1 MKMIQANNNSDKVF
15 HKISC
20 SFRYYDSQLHISN
33 KVDFDETIKSVSE
46 KISIIPIS
54 LHIISTHLNGDET
67 Q

>member
-1 MKMIQANNNSDKVF
+1 M
-15 HKISC
+15 
-20 SFRYYDSQLHISN
+20 YYDSQLHISN

>member
-1 MKMIQANNNSDKVF
+1 MEMIQANNNFGKVG
-15 HKISC
+15 
-20 SFRYYDSQLHISN
+20 
-33 KVDFDETIKSVSE
+33 FDETIKSVSE

>member
-1 MKMIQANNNSDKVF
+1 MKFFIKFCLFLDKQTRVQR
-15 HKISC
+15 I
-20 SFRYYDSQLHISN
+20 ISN
-33 KVDFDETIKSVSE
+33 KVGFDETIKSVSE